1 MGEAVFPWFY
11 QKRGERQGIV
21 LSHNVA
27 IIRDNYIL
35 FNSAVSVSSTRV
47 NGLVSESKKKNSN
60 ELVIEQSMELYGY
73 TPAEKSDENEKWMLQ
88 NGYFGKK
95 KMKRGTRGR
104 HAR

>member
-1 MGEAVFPWFY
+1 M
-11 QKRGERQGIV
+11 
-21 LSHNVA
+21 
-27 IIRDNYIL
+27 RDNCAL
-35 FNSAVSVSSTRV
+35 FNSSVSMSSRRV
-47 NGLVSESKKKNSN
+47 NSLVSESKKKNFN

-95 KMKRGTRGR
+95 KLKRGTRGR